1 MPKGQKTRSW
11 GEAASLF
18 HHRGFE
24 GSSMTE
30 PPDLRAARPENES
43 ERSILSATGWNEF
56 FPSPFQI
63 SQDSAPVH

>member
-1 MPKGQKTRSW
+1 
-11 GEAASLF
+11 
-18 HHRGFE
+18 
-24 GSSMTE
+24 MTE